1 MSYVK
6 QKRDDKHRHIKNV
19 SKTQSEKG
27 KVDVKSAWSDRAKL
41 KDKFHLLLF
50 AAGVGVGALL

>member
-1 MSYVK
+1 M
-6 QKRDDKHRHIKNV
+6 